1 MGSIY
6 KRGEVYWVKYY
17 RNGKSY
23 RETSKST
30 KESEAKRLLKKREGE
45 ISQGKIPGI
54 VFEKVTFNELAEDY
68 LQDYRIN
75 GRKSLERALWSIPN

>member
-23 RETSKST
+23 RETSKTS

-45 ISQGKIPGI
+45 ISDGKIPGVYFDRI
-54 VFEKVTFNELAEDY
+54 KFNDLADDF
-68 LQDYRIN
+68 LADYRV
-75 GRKSLERALWSIPN
+75 K